1 MLKISFLEKLVEFN
15 LRGKHCGMDQGVIN
29 NVLSKNLLVLNPKYN
44 LEGSLHN
51 TGYDITFKLN
61 GNIQKN
67 YYSREVLDDAIE
79 NPVFQHFCVGK
90 GEIFNRP
97 WLNKHHE
104 DNKLY
109 RKCFELADFE
119 FDEVFDYHHVALIKR
134 FNRFLARNKLTS
146 FLICKVIQD
155 KLAKKIV
162 GNKMEVDNLTDI
174 ERW

>member
-1 MLKISFLEKLVEFN
+1 
-15 LRGKHCGMDQGVIN
+15 MDQGVIN
-29 NVLSKNLLVLNPKYN
+29 IVLSKNLLVLNPKYN

-109 RKCFELADFE
+109 RKYFELADF
-119 FDEVFDYHHVALIKR
+119 
-134 FNRFLARNKLTS
+134 
-146 FLICKVIQD
+146 
-155 KLAKKIV
+155 
-162 GNKMEVDNLTDI
+162 
-174 ERW
+174 